1 MDNHPRQQHHSWQ
14 KFTFL
19 GGHLERPEA
28 VINQPPSPRNTP
40 RNIPTSFPLSQAH
53 PGDLVWIVD
62 FTAGAEGLER
72 LVSMG
77 LTRGTEVEIINRTA
91 GGSIMVAIA
100 NTRLG
105 LGVSV
110 ADKIY
115 VRSSVMHDADAA
127 LHQADLNVSSN
138 QHFTQE
144 KSMQTRLRDLA
155 VGSQGRV
162 TGYDQ
167 GSASYRQKLLAM
179 GLTTGTEFTI
189 TRQAPLGDPVELQ
202 VRGFQ
207 LSLRK
212 TEADA
217 LIVELVESK
226 DHA

>member
-1 MDNHPRQQHHSWQ
+1 MDDWPRQWRRGWR

-19 GGHLERPEA
+19 GGDLERSKA
-28 VINQPPSPRNTP
+28 VVSQPPSSPN
-40 RNIPTSFPLSQAH
+40 SFLLSQARA
-53 PGDLVWIVD
+53 GDLVWIVG
-62 FTAGAEGLER
+62 FAAGVEGLER

-91 GGSIMVAIA
+91 GGALMVAID

-105 LGVSV
+105 LGTGV
-110 ADKIY
+110 ADQVY
-115 VRSSVMHDADAA
+115 VRSSAMRSTDVAPDQTA
-127 LHQADLNVSSN
+127 LKVSSS
-138 QHFTQE
+138 QYLTQE
-144 KSMQTRLRDLA
+144 ESMQTRLRDLT

-162 TGYDQ
+162 TGYEQ

-189 TRQAPLGDPVELQ
+189 TRQAPLGDPVELL

-212 TEADA
+212 AEADA
-217 LIVELVESK
+217 LIVELVESN